1 MTPEQRLDRAER
13 ILVTMAKSGRRA
25 RSEWGQKVNMLIEG
39 QLRHDEA
46 SREHDEMIKMLIQA
60 QMETSEQIKG
70 LSAGHAKIE
79 KLHAE
84 LAESHKL
91 TDQALR
97 THLNSLNKGGNG
109 KSSD

>member
-1 MTPEQRLDRAER
+1 MTPEKRLDRAER
-13 ILVTMAKSGRRA
+13 ILVSMALAGRRA

-46 SREHDEMIKMLIQA
+46 ARENHEMIKMLIQA

-91 TDQALR
+91 TAEALR
-97 THLNSLNKGGNG
+97 THINSLNKGGDRN
-109 KSSD
+109 SSD